1 MNPTSNPHARTRSI
15 RRGKRTSGPSCLEL
29 ELFADLAASELA
41 ALSRVFVSQSFRA
54 GEVLMRQGE
63 PGDELFLLEYGTVQI
78 EVEEASRANF
88 VRTVEAPAALGEM
101 ALLTNDPRTA
111 TVRALDD
118 VRCLQVDRPRFEAMI
133 TRRPE
138 LAQVLTRLL
147 GERLKEIDG
156 IRTVGKYTVTGVLGA
171 GAVARVFSAEHPDL
185 KLPVALKMLSHSVVH
200 HPQFANAFDEEA
212 RIIAR
217 LAHPN
222 VVRVF
227 DTAEAYGTRFIV
239 MELLEGQMLE
249 DRIGSRQPLDFPR
262 IRHILIEMCHALGHV
277 HDNGLVHRDVKPD
290 NIFLTADGPAKL
302 LDFGIAIRRERSICT
317 GDSRLGTP
325 FYMPPEQILGWSL
338 DGRADLYALGVTAY
352 EMASR
357 RVPYDAPDLESLLR
371 KHIEAPVPDLKAALP
386 QTPDWLDAF
395 VSRCLQKHPDGR
407 FRSAAEA
414 AAFLEAAE
422 VGEGARRVLRFDAH
436 DATAVDAA
444 LRRALRE
451 LSLDGI
457 AVELAEG

>member
-1 MNPTSNPHARTRSI
+1 MHTTSHPHARTRSI
-15 RRGKRTSGPSCLEL
+15 RRGKRSSGPSCLEL
-29 ELFADLAASELA
+29 ALFADLAETELA
-41 ALSRVFVSQSFRA
+41 ALSRVFVAQSFSD
-54 GEVLMRQGE
+54 GEPLMLQGE
-63 PGDELFLLEYGTVQI
+63 PGDEMYLLEYGKVQI
-78 EVEEASRANF
+78 EVEEASRDNF
-88 VRTVEAPAALGEM
+88 TRTVEAPAALGEM

-111 TVRALDD
+111 TVRAVGD

-156 IRTVGKYTVTGVLGA
+156 IRRVGKYTVTGVLGA
-171 GAVARVFSAEHPDL
+171 GAVARVFSAMHPDL
-185 KLPVALKMLSHSVVH
+185 GLPVALKMLSHSVVH

-239 MELLEGQMLE
+239 MELLEGRMLE
-249 DRIGSRQPLDFPR
+249 ERISSRHALDFPVINR
-262 IRHILIEMCHALGHV
+262 ILKEMCLALEHV
-277 HDNGLVHRDVKPD
+277 HGHGLVHRDVKPD
-290 NIFLTADGPAKL
+290 NIFLAASGQAKL

-338 DGRADLYALGVTAY
+338 DGRSDLYALGMTAY
-352 EMASR
+352 EMATR
-357 RVPYDAPDLESLLR
+357 RVAYDAPDLEGLLR
-371 KHIEAPVPDLKAALP
+371 KHIEAPVPKLHDAVPSAP
-386 QTPDWLDAF
+386 EWLADF
-395 VSRCLQKHPDGR
+395 ITRCTQKHPDAR

-414 AAFLEAAE
+414 VAFLDAAPI
-422 VGEGARRVLRFDAH
+422 GGGSARTIKFDGM
-436 DATAVDAA
+436 ATEAVDAA
-444 LRRALRE
+444 LRRVQRE
-451 LSLDGI
+451 LALDGI
-457 AVELAEG
+457 DVEIVDG